1 MLGGHGAFCFGI
13 WEDSSLTEENNFRTE
28 RGFIAPNFSPR
39 TNVALSELCITQ
51 FDFQSADRCNKNT
64 REPTLQSVLRLQ
76 SERGSSV
83 LEAKNSSYD

>member
-39 TNVALSELCITQ
+39 TNVALLNCVSPNLIFNRLIAATKIPENPRYN
-51 FDFQSADRCNKNT
+51 QSSDSRV
-64 REPTLQSVLRLQ
+64 RE
-76 SERGSSV
+76 
-83 LEAKNSSYD
+83 EALY